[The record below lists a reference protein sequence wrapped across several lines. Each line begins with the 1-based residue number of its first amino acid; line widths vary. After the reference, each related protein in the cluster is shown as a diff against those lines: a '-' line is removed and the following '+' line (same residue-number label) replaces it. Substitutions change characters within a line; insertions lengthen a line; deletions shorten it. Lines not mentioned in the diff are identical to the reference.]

1 MTQSCRRRLADVAGG
16 QGVSALLYFWYFP
29 FVDSEWGEKQKPRDF
44 LESGLYLTDPTLGS
58 SVSVRN
64 YFWLQTT
71 QIPI

>member
-1 MTQSCRRRLADVAGG
+1 M
-16 QGVSALLYFWYFP
+16 SALLYFWYFP